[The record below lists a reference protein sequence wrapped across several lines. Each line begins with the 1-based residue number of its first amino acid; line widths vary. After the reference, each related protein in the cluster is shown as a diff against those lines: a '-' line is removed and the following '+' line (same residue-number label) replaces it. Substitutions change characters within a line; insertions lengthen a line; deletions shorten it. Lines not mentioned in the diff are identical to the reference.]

1 MAAEKKKLALLKRI
15 METDDH
21 ATLDSL
27 QAVLDLRSDDWWDSL
42 PARVRESIDL
52 SLEDSRQGR
61 VHGHADVM
69 KTARAW
75 AKK

>member
-15 METDDH
+15 METDDQ

-27 QAVLDLRSDDWWDSL
+27 QAVLDLRSDEWWDTL
-42 PARVRESIDL
+42 PARVRESINQ
-52 SLEDSRQGR
+52 SVQDSRLGR

-69 KTARAW
+69 KAARAW